1 MERTVYYEARHKAIA
16 EGGIEGIAAV
26 LRGDDEAEKAS
37 LLFCLDYYLD
47 PYYGCTLA
55 HESEIFALLQQL
67 LLSERS
73 QAIRDDILQ
82 LLGDYCGDFSVLR
95 SKICEASGEL
105 AGYQAL
111 DRKINLTTG
120 TLLLTVIASRRVVA
134 KFASPPHTPLFVAKM
149 RQRKI

>member
-1 MERTVYYEARHKAIA
+1 MQKGQNLARTVYYEARHKAIA

-37 LLFCLDYYLD
+37 LLLCLDYYLD

-55 HESEIFALLQQL
+55 HESEIFALLQEL

-95 SKICEASGEL
+95 SRICEASG
-105 AGYQAL
+105 AL
-111 DRKINLTTG
+111 LPDIKRLIE
-120 TLLLTVIASRRVVA
+120 R
-134 KFASPPHTPLFVAKM
+134 
-149 RQRKI
+149 

>member
-1 MERTVYYEARHKAIA
+1 MQKGQNLERTVYYEARHKAIA

-55 HESEIFALLQQL
+55 HESEIFALLQEL

-82 LLGDYCGDFSVLR
+82 LLGDYCGDFSAPQI
-95 SKICEASGEL
+95 K
-105 AGYQAL
+105 
-111 DRKINLTTG
+111 
-120 TLLLTVIASRRVVA
+120 
-134 KFASPPHTPLFVAKM
+134 
-149 RQRKI
+149 

>member
-1 MERTVYYEARHKAIA
+1 MTRAVFYDDSHRRIA

-26 LRGDDEAEKAS
+26 LRGDDEAERAS
-37 LLFCLDYYLD
+37 LLLCLDYYLD

-55 HESEIFALLQQL
+55 HESEIFALLQEL

-95 SKICEASGEL
+95 SRICEASGEL
-105 AGYQAL
+105 LPGIKRL
-111 DRKINLTTG
+111 IEG
-120 TLLLTVIASRRVVA
+120 
-134 KFASPPHTPLFVAKM
+134 
-149 RQRKI
+149 

>member
-1 MERTVYYEARHKAIA
+1 MRLRPNKGRAKRENLTRAVFYDDSHRRIA

-26 LRGDDEAEKAS
+26 LRGDDEAERAS
-37 LLFCLDYYLD
+37 LLLCLDYCLD

-55 HESEIFALLQQL
+55 YESEIFALLQEL

-95 SKICEASGEL
+95 SKTREASGEL
-105 AGYQAL
+105 LPDISA
-111 DRKINLTTG
+111 
-120 TLLLTVIASRRVVA
+120 
-134 KFASPPHTPLFVAKM
+134 
-149 RQRKI
+149 

>member
-1 MERTVYYEARHKAIA
+1 MPRTVYYEARHKAIA
-16 EGGIEGIAAV
+16 EGGVEGIAAV

-55 HESEIFALLQQL
+55 HESEIFVLLQEL
-67 LLSERS
+67 LLTERS

-95 SKICEASGEL
+95 SKTREASSEL
-105 AGYQAL
+105 
-111 DRKINLTTG
+111 
-120 TLLLTVIASRRVVA
+120 
-134 KFASPPHTPLFVAKM
+134 SPDIKRLIE
-149 RQRKI
+149 R

>member
-1 MERTVYYEARHKAIA
+1 MQKGQNLARTVYYEARHKAIV

-26 LRGDDEAEKAS
+26 LRGDDEAERAS
-37 LLFCLDYYLD
+37 LLLCLDYYLD

-55 HESEIFALLQQL
+55 HESEIFALLQEL

-95 SKICEASGEL
+95 SRICEASGEL
-105 AGYQAL
+105 LPG
-111 DRKINLTTG
+111 I
-120 TLLLTVIASRRVVA
+120 RR
-134 KFASPPHTPLFVAKM
+134 L
-149 RQRKI
+149 IEG

>member
-1 MERTVYYEARHKAIA
+1 MYFEARHKAIA
-16 EGGIEGIAAV
+16 EGGVEGIAAV